1 MGHRV
6 SFPEQ
11 WAYCCQ
17 TAFVLYVCFIR
28 TLPSHHWV
36 LQVLMVQWDLVLPV
50 DRKEMW
56 LEIFAHHHHSSLT
69 NLCSPVSKQISFNKH
84 WQVLSLYGYS
94 IRFGLRSC
102 HTPLF
107 TGELRLNVF
116 AASQRCF
123 TYSCTIIPSC
133 PFRSFL
139 TNCSLNKHNKW
150 KSFVTTLKRN
160 VVMKKTK
167 AKSTAKDYYN
177 FCKDDHILTLS
188 PLGPGGPEMPL
199 SPGIPWRPGGPTSPK
214 APVGPGLPFSD
225 KHQG

>member
-1 MGHRV
+1 MGPGAPCWQERNV
-6 SFPEQ
+6 VGDLCSS
-11 WAYCCQ
+11 
-17 TAFVLYVCFIR
+17 
-28 TLPSHHWV
+28 PS
-36 LQVLMVQWDLVLPV
+36 L
-50 DRKEMW
+50 
-56 LEIFAHHHHSSLT
+56 IINI
-69 NLCSPVSKQISFNKH
+69 NLCSHVSKQISFNKH

-94 IRFGLRSC
+94 FSFGLCSC